1 MTVFQTC
8 VLLYCALA
16 GSFFA
21 AFSPARRLSERK
33 AKMSPEEIAE
43 YHQQKNEFGLSHG
56 CATSLVGM
64 WEIAHLYL
72 IEPIYVIWAISIP
85 IEPRGLA
92 YGALSI
98 IVVRTFLLLAAF
110 VVPFPKTSETRFS
123 WEYWIG
129 AVVWSLPTLYLWFL
143 LTVVIGLVR

>member
-8 VLLYCALA
+8 LLLYCASL

-21 AFSPARRLSERK
+21 AFSPSRRFSKRK
-33 AKMSPEEIAE
+33 ATMSPEELVE
-43 YHQQKNEFGLSHG
+43 YNQQKNEFGLSHS
-56 CATSLVGM
+56 CATGLAGM

-72 IEPIYVIWAISIP
+72 VEPLYVIWAISIP

-98 IVVRTFLLLAAF
+98 IVVRTFLLFITF
-110 VVPFPKTSETRFS
+110 VIPSPKTRETRFS
-123 WEYWIG
+123 WGYWIG
-129 AVVWSLPTLYLWFL
+129 AVVWS
-143 LTVVIGLVR
+143 